1 MPQNIDLVLYVI
13 LSDFCYVCIRNIIG
27 NVFCLIRY
35 IYFWLVFFSAQTFC
49 LFTSAR
55 ASVLLCLQVWG
66 KATLPAISTCTDVT
80 KVSTNHRKLIFKWKR
95 ENQIKNPDMKKI
107 LLSFFR
113 VCTFTWQNFFYFNS
127 RSDRLFWATFT
138 FFGSEPHCET
148 EEK

>member
-1 MPQNIDLVLYVI
+1 MLISWYFFPWWKLCFRKVPLKYRLSSLHI
-13 LSDFCYVCIRNIIG
+13 LANFCYVCRRNIIG
-27 NVFCLIRY
+27 NVFQIGG
-35 IYFWLVFFSAQTFC
+35 FFSAQTFC

-113 VCTFTWQNFFYFNS
+113 VCTFSQQNFFYFKS
-127 RSDRLFWATFT
+127 RTFR
-138 FFGSEPHCET
+138 
-148 EEK
+148 